1 METLNEV
8 KTSSS
13 QIDLS
18 LQESTEIKRKLIGEY
33 EQYKD
38 VCSRAASLYVEINHI
53 YSMPVNVFMSLYV
66 KSISLEKVRIRMSTF
81 SDSIRDL
88 FLNYFQEFV
97 QRRIFE
103 QVVKSTY
110 NMISRALPKDEHF
123 ALALHI
129 LKGAHPESVPGKVFH
144 SVFYRL
150 SFTFTIFNTRL
161 CIGI

>member
-1 METLNEV
+1 MLQTLNEV

-18 LQESTEIKRKLIGEY
+18 LQESTEIKRKLMGEY

-38 VCSRAASLYVEINHI
+38 ACSRAANLYVGINQI
-53 YSMPVNVFMSLYV
+53 YAMPVNVFMSLYV
-66 KSISLEKVRIRMSTF
+66 KSISLEKVKYFESIFIIICFLISDLYIR
-81 SDSIRDL
+81 
-88 FLNYFQEFV
+88 LNLQEFD

-129 LKGAHPESVPGKVFH
+129 LKGSRPELVPEKV
-144 SVFYRL
+144 
-150 SFTFTIFNTRL
+150 IFPF
-161 CIGI
+161 